1 MVKKTVRKK
10 VLEKCKKISKCPY
23 CKDTNGVV
31 KKMTASKTG
40 SGGSVLKIVHEKYGS
55 KNDQA
60 VKNQVGTIWNQIIFS
75 LSTNKL
81 FLSAEFN
88 KAVEMNPELKT
99 IVSATSLSQI
109 LTPIDVLN
117 LFERIPDSDIT
128 LLAMDS
134 KR

>member
-1 MVKKTVRKK
+1 M
-10 VLEKCKKISKCPY
+10 L
-23 CKDTNGVV
+23 
-31 KKMTASKTG
+31 
-40 SGGSVLKIVHEKYGS
+40 
-55 KNDQA
+55 
-60 VKNQVGTIWNQIIFS
+60 FS
-75 LSTNKL
+75 LSTNQL

-117 LFERIPDSDIT
+117 LFERIPDSDMP